1 MTSAQFSDAFEC
13 RMHLAATFFLSTIPA
28 FLLFARGAADGAVV
42 LIALLFLVRS
52 AVHRDWSWVR
62 QSDIAILLV
71 IWLIMNLLVSPFA
84 EFSGKSFGR
93 SASWLRFVVFYA
105 AVTHWI
111 LVDQKA
117 VRWVLIAF
125 MIAVAV
131 AAADA
136 FYQFLAGYSLLGGQ
150 PMTGRLTGPLDR
162 PNIGIYLAK
171 TGFATVTLALALYLS
186 DMMKQNAFRIGLVVF
201 PFALMI
207 VFLSGERTA
216 SVLSL
221 LAIGCSLVGLFL
233 VGGKSRLAAAG
244 IAVFVFGGIG
254 ALLTIS
260 DRILARV
267 MALGD
272 VVSDYSGSIYGELTS
287 LGWRLFTENPIVG
300 TGMGNF
306 GLVCPEY
313 KAQGLI
319 SECHPHPHNFYVEW
333 LSDTGLLGT
342 LPWLVFVGM
351 IVWAGLRHFRNGH
364 SQSLVAGLYLG
375 TMVLSLFPLAATQSA
390 FSNWPAIMAW
400 NSIAVAVA
408 ALRLSQGKVDK
419 SAV

>member
-1 MTSAQFSDAFEC
+1 
-13 RMHLAATFFLSTIPA
+13 MHLAATFFLSTIPA

-105 AVTHWI
+105 AVTRWI

-125 MIAVAV
+125 MTTVAV

-171 TGFATVTLALALYLS
+171 TGFATVTLALALHLS
-186 DMMKQNAFRIGLVVF
+186 DMMKQNAFPFGLVVF

-207 VFLSGERTA
+207 VFLRGERPA

-221 LAIGCSLVGLFL
+221 LAIGCSLGGLSL
-233 VGGKSRLAAAG
+233 VRCKSCLAVAG
-244 IAVFVFGGIG
+244 IAGFVSGGAG
-254 ALLTIS
+254 AVVTVSAPFLGPGT
-260 DRILARV
+260 
-267 MALGD
+267 ALGD

-313 KAQGLI
+313 QARGLI

-408 ALRLSQGKVDK
+408 ALRLSQGKADK
-419 SAV
+419 SAA